1 MARKKA
7 EEKLNLDAILFKCRN
22 ILRKATNSGAF
33 FEKRDMMLTLVFLRF
48 IGEKY
53 EDGIEKLRQ
62 ELIAQGLDPDDEYIK
77 AAFFD
82 DPTFTDGTYNLPKEA
97 RWSTIINTP
106 APKLN
111 TALDTAL
118 KSLSESDKHLKGC
131 FIEGTFTTRN
141 LGANDIKKLVDEV
154 NKINH
159 KTFGEEKDLIG
170 HVYEY
175 FLKEFAVNASKEDGE
190 YYTPH
195 DVVQLIATLV
205 EPFDGT
211 LYDPC
216 CGSGGMFIQSAD
228 LVRAKR
234 GDISGINVYGQ
245 EKEAAT
251 YRLAKM
257 NLVLRNISHNLGE
270 MSDSSFTH
278 DLHKGIYFD
287 YIMANPPFNL
297 KGWFDDN
304 LQNDARW
311 VDYAVPPDSNANYA
325 WILHM
330 LSHLKPLNGVA
341 GFLLAN
347 GALGDSDTV
356 DIRQK
361 LIENDKVEAIIIL
374 PRELFITTDISV
386 TLWILNQ
393 NKKGG
398 EYHGRKLR
406 NREHE
411 ILFMDL
417 RQWRENPVK
426 GENKKKVRLLTD
438 QIEHAADIYHT
449 WQSEGI
455 DGSNY
460 AVPELYRSV
469 GLEEIKNNNWSLVPS
484 KYIEFIDHDLEID
497 FPVEMARIQN
507 EMKDLILKEKESQQ
521 MLLDSFKGI
530 GYGIEEI

>member
-1 MARKKA
+1 MAKKKV
-7 EEKLNLDAILFKCRN
+7 EEKINLDSILFKCRD
-22 ILRKATNSGAF
+22 ILRQARNSGSF

-53 EDGIEKLRQ
+53 EDGLENLRKS
-62 ELIAQGLDPDDEYIK
+62 LIAEGLDPDDPQIVE
-77 AAFFD
+77 AFFD
-82 DPTFTDGTYNLPKEA
+82 DSTFTDGTYNLQPEA

-106 APKLN
+106 APGLN
-111 TALDTAL
+111 VALDAAL
-118 KSLSESDKHLKGC
+118 RSIAANDEKLRGC

-141 LGANDIKKLVDEV
+141 LAPNDIKKLVDEV
-154 NKINH
+154 NKISH
-159 KTFGEEKDLIG
+159 KAFGEEKDLIG
-170 HVYEY
+170 RVYEY
-175 FLKEFAVNASKEDGE
+175 FLKEFAVNATKEEGE

-195 DVVQLIATLV
+195 DVVQLIATMI

-216 CGSGGMFIQSAD
+216 CGSGGMFIQSAE
-228 LVRAKR
+228 LVKEKR
-234 GDISGINVYGQ
+234 GDISRINVYGQ

-257 NLVLRNISHNLGE
+257 NLALRGISHNLGSE
-270 MSDSSFTH
+270 SDSSFTH

-297 KGWFDDN
+297 KGWFDEN
-304 LQNDARW
+304 LRNDARW
-311 VDYAVPPDSNANYA
+311 ADYETPPESNANYA
-325 WILHM
+325 WILHI
-330 LSHLKPLNGVA
+330 LSHLRPLNGVA

-356 DIRQK
+356 RIRQK
-361 LIENDKVEAIIIL
+361 LIENDAVEAIVIL

-386 TLWILNQ
+386 TLWILNR

-398 EYHGRKLR
+398 KYHDRQLR

-417 RQWRENPVK
+417 RTWTENPVK
-426 GENKKKVRLLTD
+426 NENKKKVRLTSE
-438 QIEHAADIYHT
+438 QIERAAEIYHT
-449 WQSEGI
+449 WQMEGT
-455 DGSNY
+455 DGTSY

-469 GLEEIKNNNWSLVPS
+469 GIEEIKRNGWSLVPS

-497 FPVEMARIQN
+497 FPAEMRRIQN
-507 EMKDLILKEKESQQ
+507 EMRELIAQEKQSQK
-521 MLLDSFKGI
+521 MLEDAFRGI
-530 GYGIEEI
+530 GYGIE